1 MRSEAVADAVM
12 LAEEGQEVSIEL
24 LRQGLCSGRVRRT
37 GLRSLSECR
46 LLILRAA
53 SVRQRTGLAKGRTS
67 PAKRRTGLAKR
78 CDIGKGIYVAVKGG
92 DEGM

>member
-1 MRSEAVADAVM
+1 MRSEAAAYATL
-12 LAEEGQEVSIEL
+12 LAEEGQEVSMAM
-24 LRQGLCSGRVRRT
+24 LRHGLCSGRVRRT

-53 SVRQRTGLAKGRTS
+53 SVRQRMGL
-67 PAKRRTGLAKR
+67 AKRRTRVAKR

>member
-1 MRSEAVADAVM
+1 VRSEAAADAVM
-12 LAEEGQEVSIEL
+12 LAEEGQEVSIDL

-53 SVRQRTGLAKGRTS
+53 SVRQRMDL
-67 PAKRRTGLAKR
+67 AKRRTGLAKR